1 MELKDRVCLIT
12 GGTKGIGAATAV
24 ELARC
29 GAHIS
34 INGRVEDEDAKSVKA
49 EVEALG
55 RQCILQISDVSQAG
69 EAARCVE
76 ATVAALGRIDVLV
89 HSAGGAAP
97 GSLLEVTPEVWHHAF
112 DIHIHAAFNLCRAAI
127 PLMRQSQE
135 GAIIFISS
143 AAGLRGC
150 TGAIAYGVVKG
161 ALPQFARSLAREVA
175 DDNIRVN
182 CVSPGV
188 IRTRFQ
194 AYLTPAQ
201 VANNIESRIPL
212 HREGKPQ
219 DVATTI
225 AMLVRNDFITGEN
238 VVVDGG
244 MTMRIV

>member
-1 MELKDRVCLIT
+1 
-12 GGTKGIGAATAV
+12 
-24 ELARC
+24 
-29 GAHIS
+29 
-34 INGRVEDEDAKSVKA
+34 VEDEDAKSVKA